1 MNRGPSSAFSP
12 ASTSASTTSTSASNA
27 NANSIDESVVVAAAS
42 SSTPTAASERLQEV
56 ASAHSQSLQQPQ
68 FGYATRMSLPANH
81 KPAAS
86 AAGQV
91 SVAPPAALAA
101 AHESNSVAYVS
112 PIVPQ
117 ANEAS

>member
-12 ASTSASTTSTSASNA
+12 ASTSASTTSTSTS
-27 NANSIDESVVVAAAS
+27 NSIDESVVVAAAS